1 MPPRVLVSGP
11 KPCGAIINDQFLLTI
26 EIIDMLH
33 PVIKQSPERCTSSN
47 CFLILT
53 FPKELPGE
61 FFEFKIRVLN
71 KMLHLT

>member
-53 FPKELPGE
+53 FPKELQE
-61 FFEFKIRVLN
+61 NSLSSKFVF
-71 KMLHLT
+71 LTKCCI